1 MKLHIFAN
9 GGSRRR
15 AGLASLA
22 LGAAAALALGGCS
35 AGYVENS
42 DAPVMLVIT
51 AINEGA
57 VLDSDIRIGAESAT
71 VCEDEV
77 AVTVRTQPK
86 NPNSPLNE
94 ISTVLLR
101 SYEVRFFRTDGRGV
115 EGIDVPY
122 RITGNLAASV
132 EETTSVPI
140 EVVRRQAK
148 LEPPLSAI
156 NQASVLTVMA
166 QVTIYGE
173 TISGKKVSA
182 SGRFQI
188 DFADFGDDN
197 DSCPTSGN

>member
-1 MKLHIFAN
+1 MNLQIFAN

-15 AGLASLA
+15 AGGAPLA
-22 LGAAAALALGGCS
+22 LGLAAALALGGCS
-35 AGYVENS
+35 ASYVENS
-42 DAPVMLVIT
+42 DAPVLLVIT
-51 AINEGA
+51 SINDGA
-57 VLDSDIRIGAESAT
+57 VLDSDIRIGAESST

-77 AVTVRTQPK
+77 GVTLRAQAK
-86 NPNSPLNE
+86 NPMSQLND

-122 RITGNLAASV
+122 RITGNLASSV
-132 EETTSVPI
+132 EDTTTVPI

-166 QVTIYGE
+166 QVTIFGE

-197 DSCPTSGN
+197 DSCPTGN